1 MCTASLPTIV
11 APCMLVECPANTLN
25 NPTEMTFQNDTKLST
40 PIHHSAKTLKQLRCP
55 VKVPHPPI
63 SLVVSGVQYPSAA
76 PILAPDMVG
85 SDLLRKFQ
93 RAPLLTQITRKPC
106 LFRKLA
112 HSQILR
118 SKRRVMLENLK
129 IQCLPLG
136 SQMLNIICLS

>member
-1 MCTASLPTIV
+1 
-11 APCMLVECPANTLN
+11 MLVECPANTLN
-25 NPTEMTFQNDTKLST
+25 NPKEMNFQNDTMLST
-40 PIHHSAKTLKQLRCP
+40 QIHHSAKTLKQLRCP

-76 PILAPDMVG
+76 PILAPDMV
-85 SDLLRKFQ
+85 DLLRKFQ

-106 LFRKLA
+106 LSCKLA